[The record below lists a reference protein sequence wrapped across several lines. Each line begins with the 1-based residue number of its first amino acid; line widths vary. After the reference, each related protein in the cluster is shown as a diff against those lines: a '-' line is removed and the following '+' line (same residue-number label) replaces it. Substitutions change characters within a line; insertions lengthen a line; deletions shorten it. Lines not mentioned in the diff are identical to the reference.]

1 MHEILRTVLTGGVV
15 LVAAIALNLAVQ
27 GLRIM
32 GWYEFLS
39 ALSGEGTSV
48 FGRMRWI
55 DPVWLFLLY
64 PLLLGYSARA
74 GAWLAERWIG

>member
-32 GWYEFLS
+32 GWYEFLT
-39 ALSGEGTSV
+39 ALSGEGASV

-64 PLLLGYSARA
+64 PLLLGFSARA
-74 GAWLAERWIG
+74 GIWLAERWIG

>member
-1 MHEILRTVLTGGVV
+1 MLDILRTLLTGGVV

-32 GWYEFLS
+32 GWYEFLT
-39 ALSGEGTSV
+39 ALSGEGASV

-64 PLLLGYSARA
+64 PLLLGFSARA
-74 GAWLAERWIG
+74 GAWLAERLIG

>member
-1 MHEILRTVLTGGVV
+1 MLDILRTLLTGGVV

-27 GLRIM
+27 GLRII
-32 GWYEFLS
+32 GWYEFLI
-39 ALSGEGTSV
+39 ALSGEGASV

-64 PLLLGYSARA
+64 PLLLGFSARA
-74 GAWLAERWIG
+74 GAWLAERLIG